1 MTEVRFYHL
10 QRARLEEVL
19 PVILE
24 RCHQRAE
31 RVLVLAGSTERVEAL
46 AALLWTYRP
55 DSFLPHGTARDG
67 EAARQPIFLTTPEG
81 AISEGAISEGA
92 TPQGDGDNPNS
103 APVLIL
109 SDGARH
115 PRIGDFKLVCE
126 LFDGHDAAAVA
137 AARSQWK
144 ACKEAGHA
152 VVYFQQA
159 ETGKWQETARA

>member
-1 MTEVRFYHL
+1 LTEVRFYHL

-24 RCHQRAE
+24 RCHQRGE

-55 DSFLPHGTARDG
+55 DSFLPHGTLRDG
-67 EAARQPIFLTTPEG
+67 EAARQPIYLSTPE
-81 AISEGAISEGA
+81 AD
-92 TPQGDGDNPNS
+92 TPNGTENPNG
-103 APVLIL
+103 AAVLIL

-115 PRIGDFKLVCE
+115 PRVGDFKLVCE
-126 LFDGHDAAAVA
+126 LFDGHDEAAVA
-137 AARSQWK
+137 AARTQWK

-159 ETGKWQETARA
+159 DSGKWQETARA

>member
-1 MTEVRFYHL
+1 VTEVRFYHL

-24 RCHQRAE
+24 RCHQRGE

-67 EAARQPIFLTTPEG
+67 EAARQPIFL
-81 AISEGAISEGA
+81 A
-92 TPQGDGDNPNS
+92 TPDMETDNPNG

-126 LFDGHDAAAVA
+126 LFDGHDEAAVA
-137 AARSQWK
+137 AARTQWK

-152 VVYFQQA
+152 VVYYQQSDA
-159 ETGKWQETARA
+159 GKWQETARA

>member
-1 MTEVRFYHL
+1 VTEVRFYHL

-24 RCHQRAE
+24 RCHQRGE

-55 DSFLPHGTARDG
+55 DSFLPHGTVRDG
-67 EAARQPIFLTTPEG
+67 EAARQTIFL
-81 AISEGAISEGA
+81 A
-92 TPQGDGDNPNS
+92 TPDMEADNPNG

-126 LFDGHDAAAVA
+126 LFDGHDEAAVA

-152 VVYFQQA
+152 VVYYQQSDA
-159 ETGKWQETARA
+159 GKWQETARA

>member
-1 MTEVRFYHL
+1 VTEVRFYHL

-24 RCHQRAE
+24 RCHQRGE

-67 EAARQPIFLTTPEG
+67 EAARQPIFLAPAEAET
-81 AISEGAISEGA
+81 
-92 TPQGDGDNPNS
+92 DNPNG

-109 SDGARH
+109 SDGAKH

-126 LFDGHDAAAVA
+126 LFDGHDEQAVA
-137 AARSQWK
+137 QARAQWRT
-144 ACKEAGHA
+144 CREAGHA

-159 ETGKWQETARA
+159 DTGKWQETARSGPGAGPGS

>member
-31 RVLVLAGSTERVEAL
+31 RVLVLAGSAERVEAL

-55 DSFLPHGTARDG
+55 DSFLPHGTVRDG
-67 EAARQPIFLTTPEG
+67 EAARQPIFLATSDG
-81 AISEGAISEGA
+81 ATSEGES
-92 TPQGDGDNPNS
+92 DNPNG

-126 LFDGHDAAAVA
+126 LFDGHDEAAVA

-159 ETGKWQETARA
+159 DTGKWQETARA

>member
-1 MTEVRFYHL
+1 VTEVRFYHL

-24 RCHQRAE
+24 RCHQRGE
-31 RVLVLAGSTERVEAL
+31 RVLVLAGSSERVEAL

-55 DSFLPHGTARDG
+55 DTFLPHGTARDG
-67 EAARQPIFLTTPEG
+67 EAERQPIFLASAE
-81 AISEGAISEGA
+81 ASI
-92 TPQGDGDNPNS
+92 DNPNG

-115 PRIGDFKLVCE
+115 NRIGDFKLVCE
-126 LFDGHDAAAVA
+126 LFDGHDEAAVA
-137 AARSQWK
+137 AARAQWRT
-144 ACKEAGHA
+144 CKEAGHA

-159 ETGKWQETARA
+159 DTGKWQETARA

>member
-1 MTEVRFYHL
+1 VTEVRFYHL

-24 RCHQRAE
+24 RCHQRGE

-55 DSFLPHGTARDG
+55 DSFLPHGTVRDG
-67 EAARQPIFLTTPEG
+67 EAARQPIFL
-81 AISEGAISEGA
+81 A
-92 TPQGDGDNPNS
+92 TPDMEADNPNG

-126 LFDGHDAAAVA
+126 LFDGHDEAAVA
-137 AARSQWK
+137 AARTQWK

-152 VVYFQQA
+152 VVYYQQSDA
-159 ETGKWQETARA
+159 GKWQETARA

>member
-1 MTEVRFYHL
+1 MSEVRFYHL
-10 QRARLEEVL
+10 QRARLEEIL

-55 DSFLPHGTARDG
+55 DSFLPHGTPRDG
-67 EAARQPIFLTTPEG
+67 EAARQPIFLAP
-81 AISEGAISEGA
+81 ADA
-92 TPQGDGDNPNS
+92 TSDNPNG
-103 APVLIL
+103 AQVLIL

-115 PRIGDFKLVCE
+115 PRIGDFRLVCE
-126 LFDGHDAAAVA
+126 LFDGHDEAAVA
-137 AARSQWK
+137 AAREHWR
-144 ACKEAGHA
+144 ACREAGHA
-152 VVYFQQA
+152 VVYYQQA

>member
-1 MTEVRFYHL
+1 VTEVRFYHL

-24 RCHQRAE
+24 RCHQRGE

-67 EAARQPIFLTTPEG
+67 EAARQPIYLATPEG
-81 AISEGAISEGA
+81 ATPEAQDKPEGG
-92 TPQGDGDNPNS
+92 NPNG
-103 APVLIL
+103 AAVLIL

-115 PRIGDFKLVCE
+115 PRVGNFKLVCE
-126 LFDGHDAAAVA
+126 LFDGHDEAAVA
-137 AARSQWK
+137 AARIQWK

-152 VVYFQQA
+152 VVYFQQGDN
-159 ETGKWQETARA
+159 GKWQETARA

>member
-24 RCHQRAE
+24 RCQQRGE
-31 RVLVLAGSTERVEAL
+31 RVLVLAGSPARVDAL
-46 AALLWTYRP
+46 AALLWTSRP

-67 EAARQPIFLTTPEG
+67 EAARQPIYLAAAEG
-81 AISEGAISEGA
+81 EI
-92 TPQGDGDNPNS
+92 DNPNE

-115 PRIGDFKLVCE
+115 SRIGDFKLVCE
-126 LFDGHDAAAVA
+126 LFDGHDEAAVA
-137 AARSQWK
+137 AARAHWRT
-144 ACKEAGHA
+144 CREAGHA
-152 VVYFQQA
+152 VIYFQQA
-159 ETGKWQETARA
+159 ETGKWQETARAGPGAQPGA

>member
-1 MTEVRFYHL
+1 MSTEVRFYHL

-46 AALLWTYRP
+46 AALLWTYKP
-55 DSFLPHGTARDG
+55 DSFLPHGTAKDG
-67 EAARQPIFLTTPEG
+67 EAARQPIYLTTPE
-81 AISEGAISEGA
+81 SEGG
-92 TPQGDGDNPNS
+92 NPNA

-115 PRIGDFKLVCE
+115 PRVGDFKLVCE
-126 LFDGHDAAAVA
+126 LFDGHDETAVA
-137 AARSQWK
+137 AARTQWK

-152 VVYFQQA
+152 VVYFQQGDN
-159 ETGKWQETARA
+159 GKWAETARG

>member
-1 MTEVRFYHL
+1 VTEIRFYHL

-24 RCHQRAE
+24 RCHQRGD

-67 EAARQPIFLTTPEG
+67 EAARQPIFLATPEG
-81 AISEGAISEGA
+81 ENLDKPEGG
-92 TPQGDGDNPNS
+92 NPNG

-115 PRIGDFKLVCE
+115 PRVGDFKLVCE
-126 LFDGHDAAAVA
+126 LFDGHDEAAVA
-137 AARSQWK
+137 AARTQWR

-152 VVYFQQA
+152 VVYFQQGDN
-159 ETGKWQETARA
+159 GKWQETARA

>member
-1 MTEVRFYHL
+1 VTEVRFYHL

-67 EAARQPIFLTTPEG
+67 EAARQPIFLTTS
-81 AISEGAISEGA
+81 AGA
-92 TPQGDGDNPNS
+92 TPEGEGDNPNG

-126 LFDGHDAAAVA
+126 LFDGHDETAVA
-137 AARSQWK
+137 AARGQWK

-152 VVYFQQA
+152 VVYFQQG
-159 ETGKWQETARA
+159 ENGKWQETARA

>member
-24 RCHQRAE
+24 RCHQRGE

-67 EAARQPIFLTTPEG
+67 EAARQPIFLATPDGATSGAEVPDKPEG
-81 AISEGAISEGA
+81 G
-92 TPQGDGDNPNS
+92 NPNG

-115 PRIGDFKLVCE
+115 PRVGDFKLVCE
-126 LFDGHDAAAVA
+126 LFDGHDEAAVA
-137 AARSQWK
+137 AARIQWK

-152 VVYFQQA
+152 VVYFQQGDN
-159 ETGKWQETARA
+159 GKWQETARA

>member
-1 MTEVRFYHL
+1 VTEVRFYHL

-24 RCHQRAE
+24 RCHQRGE

-46 AALLWTYRP
+46 SALLWTYRP
-55 DSFLPHGTARDG
+55 ESFLPHGTARDG
-67 EAARQPIFLTTPEG
+67 ETARQPIFLAPAGSLAED
-81 AISEGAISEGA
+81 AE
-92 TPQGDGDNPNS
+92 NPNG

-115 PRIGDFKLVCE
+115 PRIDDFRLVCE

-137 AARSQWK
+137 AARAQWRT
-144 ACKEAGHA
+144 CREAGHA
-152 VVYFQQA
+152 VVYFQQGDN
-159 ETGKWQETARA
+159 GKWQETARA

>member
-81 AISEGAISEGA
+81 AISEGA

-144 ACKEAGHA
+144 TCKEAGHA
-152 VVYFQQA
+152 VIYFQQA

>member
-1 MTEVRFYHL
+1 VTEVRFYHL

-55 DSFLPHGTARDG
+55 ETFLPHGTVRDG
-67 EAARQPIFLTTPEG
+67 EAARQPIYLTTPEAEGHTPNPGPNG
-81 AISEGAISEGA
+81 AS
-92 TPQGDGDNPNS
+92 
-103 APVLIL
+103 VLIL

-115 PRIGDFKLVCE
+115 ARVGDFKLVCE
-126 LFDGHDAAAVA
+126 LFDGHDEAAVA
-137 AARSQWK
+137 AARTQWK

-152 VVYFQQA
+152 VVYFQQGDN
-159 ETGKWQETARA
+159 GKWQETARA

>member
-24 RCHQRAE
+24 RCHQRGD

-67 EAARQPIFLTTPEG
+67 EAERQPIFLAPAG
-81 AISEGAISEGA
+81 
-92 TPQGDGDNPNS
+92 GDGDNPNG
-103 APVLIL
+103 AQVLIL

-115 PRIGDFKLVCE
+115 DRIGDFKLVCT

-137 AARSQWK
+137 AARTEWRT
-144 ACKEAGHA
+144 CKEAGHA

>member
-1 MTEVRFYHL
+1 LTEVRFYHL

-46 AALLWTYRP
+46 AALLWTYKP

-67 EAARQPIFLTTPEG
+67 EAARQPIFLAP
-81 AISEGAISEGA
+81 A
-92 TPQGDGDNPNS
+92 GDDIDNPNG
-103 APVLIL
+103 AQVLIL

-115 PRIGDFKLVCE
+115 SRIDGFRLACT
-126 LFDGHDAAAVA
+126 LFDGHDDAAVA
-137 AARSQWK
+137 AARDYWRN
-144 ACKEAGHA
+144 CREAGHG

-159 ETGKWQETARA
+159 ESGKWQETARA

>member
-19 PVILE
+19 PVSLE
-24 RCHQRAE
+24 RCHQRGE
-31 RVLVLAGSTERVEAL
+31 RVLVLAGSAERVEAL

-55 DSFLPHGTARDG
+55 DSFLPHGTAGDG
-67 EAARQPIFLTTPEG
+67 EAERQPIFLAPAGDQTDTPNG
-81 AISEGAISEGA
+81 A
-92 TPQGDGDNPNS
+92 Q
-103 APVLIL
+103 VLIL

-115 PRIGDFKLVCE
+115 SRIGDFRLVCE
-126 LFDGHDAAAVA
+126 LFDGHDEAAVA
-137 AARSQWK
+137 AARTQWK

-159 ETGKWQETARA
+159 DSGKWQETARA

>member
-24 RCHQRAE
+24 RCHQRGE
-31 RVLVLAGSTERVEAL
+31 RVLVLAGSSERVEAL

-55 DSFLPHGTARDG
+55 ESFLPHGTAR
-67 EAARQPIFLTTPEG
+67 A
-81 AISEGAISEGA
+81 
-92 TPQGDGDNPNS
+92 GDETDNPNG

-115 PRIGDFKLVCE
+115 AKIGDFKLVCE
-126 LFDGHDAAAVA
+126 LFDGHDEAAVA
-137 AARSQWK
+137 AARAQWRV
-144 ACKEAGHA
+144 CKEAGHA
-152 VVYFQQA
+152 VVYFQQG
-159 ETGKWQETARA
+159 ESGKWQETARA

>member
-24 RCHQRAE
+24 RCHQRGE

-55 DSFLPHGTARDG
+55 ESFLPHGTARDG
-67 EAARQPIFLTTPEG
+67 EAARQPIFLAPAG
-81 AISEGAISEGA
+81 
-92 TPQGDGDNPNS
+92 GDGDNPNG

-115 PRIGDFKLVCE
+115 PQIADFRLVCE
-126 LFDGHDAAAVA
+126 LFDGHDEAAVA
-137 AARSQWK
+137 AARMQWRT
-144 ACKEAGHA
+144 CREAGHA
-152 VVYFQQA
+152 VIYYQQ
-159 ETGKWQETARA
+159 GDDGRWQETARS

>member
-1 MTEVRFYHL
+1 VTEVRFYHL

-24 RCHQRAE
+24 RCHQRQE
-31 RVLVLAGSTERVEAL
+31 RVLVLAGSNERVEAL

-67 EAARQPIFLTTPEG
+67 EAERQPIFLAP
-81 AISEGAISEGA
+81 A
-92 TPQGDGDNPNS
+92 GDDAAANPNN

-115 PRIGDFKLVCE
+115 PRIGDFRLVCE
-126 LFDGHDAAAVA
+126 LFDGHDEAAVA
-137 AARSQWK
+137 AAREHWRR
-144 ACKEAGHA
+144 CKGEGHA
-152 VVYFQQA
+152 VVYYQQA

>member
-1 MTEVRFYHL
+1 VTEVRFYHL

-24 RCHQRAE
+24 RCHQRGE

-67 EAARQPIFLTTPEG
+67 EAASQPIYLAPADGESG
-81 AISEGAISEGA
+81 APNGA
-92 TPQGDGDNPNS
+92 Q
-103 APVLIL
+103 VLIL

-115 PRIGDFKLVCE
+115 PRIGDFKLVCM
-126 LFDGHDAAAVA
+126 LFDGHDEAAVA
-137 AARSQWK
+137 AARGEWRT
-144 ACKEAGHA
+144 CREAGHG
-152 VVYFQQA
+152 VVYYQQGD
-159 ETGKWQETARA
+159 TGKWQETARAEPGA